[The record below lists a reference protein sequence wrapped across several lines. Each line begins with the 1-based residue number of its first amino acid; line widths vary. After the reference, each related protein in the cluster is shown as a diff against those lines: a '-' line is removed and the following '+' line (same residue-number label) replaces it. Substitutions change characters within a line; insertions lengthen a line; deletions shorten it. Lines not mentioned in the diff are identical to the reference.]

1 MILTE
6 LILAREVPC
15 LPRTS
20 GDDPNDL
27 NRDEIIR
34 GFAPHKRG

>member
-1 MILTE
+1 MIRIETADDDVL
-6 LILAREVPC
+6 PG